1 MMKKFKKPVSILL
14 SLLMVVGMFAIV
26 PITANAADPATFTVT
41 WKNWNGDTLETDTAV
56 AKDSLPTYD
65 GAVPAR
71 ADDEKNTYT
80 FAAWDDGTT
89 TYLLN
94 EALPPVTGDVT
105 YTAIFTAEEK
115 HAGEL
120 ETLELTNYYEKI
132 NETNYAKEHTGEN
145 VSVEPTSIMVRGD
158 QNGWY
163 LETENGGA
171 EILALKGKMINE
183 LVVKGTDNGGV
194 PTVKVGANTISAT
207 SRDGNTFTF
216 KNVNSNKATVYA
228 AEDIQ
233 VSSID
238 VYVTGEKDFF
248 AGHSLSL
255 EGDIGLNFF
264 IDPSEAGMK
273 PGDSGELK
281 VSFAWEDDEALVDV
295 ASQSTTVT
303 VNTTNYSQ
311 EGDLIK
317 VTCNVC
323 AAEMTCNIVATA
335 TLNGKTFTEVYR
347 VSDYCRSILNA
358 SDEWIEAYNASLSAG
373 SSKTY
378 ENLCALIVDMLD
390 YGTKAQNMFG
400 VYTYRP
406 AISTIPHAI
415 PHATPHLQT
424 QDVTEEMFDAAILAA
439 NGEEA
444 DDIAL
449 AATDFGAK
457 YYSTSMIFL
466 SKSTLRHYFT
476 KINDTFDPNA
486 FDGEKYGIY
495 YVEVTDI
502 PAAELDVLQSFK
514 VGDTTFKY
522 SALDYAKAVAG
533 SSNASKEHK
542 NLVKSMYWYNDSANK
557 FFGESPVP
565 VSNIVNLSKLRGDY
579 EAQDGQIL
587 TGTLSGDK
595 KITIADGATVTLRNA
610 NITGLSPT
618 THYAGITPVGN
629 ATIILEGTNTVKGGH
644 EDYPGIFAAE
654 NATLTIDGEGSLT
667 ALPNGYTSGIGGGY
681 KIPAGN
687 IVINGG
693 TITATGVNGAGIGS
707 GEQSSCGDITING
720 GTVTAQGGYHAAAIG
735 SGYDAVC
742 GNITIAD
749 TVTQVIATR
758 GTYALNFIGAGVDG
772 TCGTV
777 TIAESLISKEI
788 ENTLFIKA
796 PVDLSKLTSDYEA
809 QDGDILT
816 GTLAGDYKIT
826 IADGA
831 AVTLEDANITYLTS
845 EDKYAGITP
854 LGDADIFLEG
864 TNTVKGGY
872 EDYPGIY
879 APEGK
884 TLTIDGTGSLDASSN
899 GAGCGIGGGWNV
911 PAGNIIINGG
921 TITATGGKIAAG
933 IGSGDNSPCGN
944 ITINGGDITATG
956 GNNGAGIGSGSDNSS
971 CGSIEITGGTV
982 KAAGG
987 SSAAGIGS
995 GARCNVENITIS
1007 GGTVEAAGDNYGA
1020 GIGSGSEGSCGNI
1033 SITRGTVTAAGG
1045 KGAASIGSGEG
1056 GSCGTILIDDTI
1068 QKVTAV
1074 KGENALVYIGAGNNG
1089 TSGTVTIAEDLSSE
1103 ETDNTLV
1110 LKSHGVVDLSTLNGD
1125 YEAQDGETLTSTLD
1139 GDHKITIADGATV
1152 TLKNANITC
1161 LSSNA
1166 KYAGITPL
1174 GNATI
1179 LLKGTNTVT
1188 GGDVNY
1194 PGIYAAENATLTIDG
1209 TGSLYA
1215 MSNGYG
1221 SGIGGGLLIAAGNI
1235 VINGGDITA
1244 YGGISTAGIG
1254 GGYKRACGDITI
1266 TGGTV
1271 SATGG
1276 NSAAGIG
1283 GGPEGSCGNITIAD
1297 TVTQVTATKG
1307 TGASNSI
1314 GAGNGG
1320 TCGTVTITDGANVIR
1335 N

>member
-1 MMKKFKKPVSILL
+1 MMKKFKRTVSILL

-65 GAVPAR
+65 GAVPAMP
-71 ADDEKNTYT
+71 DDERNTYT

-105 YTAIFTAEEK
+105 YTAIFIAEEK

-194 PTVKVGANTISAT
+194 PTVKVGANTFSAT

-248 AGHSLSL
+248 AGHTLSL

-281 VSFAWEDDEALVDV
+281 VNFAWEDDEALVDV

-303 VNTTNYSQ
+303 VNNTNYSQ
-311 EGDLIK
+311 EGDLIR

-323 AAEMTCNIVATA
+323 AAEMTCNIVTTA
-335 TLNGKTFTEVYR
+335 TLNDKIFTEVYR

-358 SDEWIEAYNASLSAG
+358 SDEWIAAYNASLPEG

-378 ENLCALIVDMLD
+378 DNLCALIVDMLD
-390 YGTKAQNMFG
+390 YGTKAQDMFG

-424 QDVTEEMFDAAILAA
+424 QDVTEEMFDEAILAA
-439 NGEEA
+439 NGEAA

-466 SKSTLRHYFT
+466 SKSALRHYFT

-542 NLVKSMYWYNDSANK
+542 SLVKSMYWYNDSANK
-557 FFGESPVP
+557 FFDGSSAP

-579 EAQDGQIL
+579 EAQDGDIL
-587 TGTLSGDK
+587 TGTLAGDY

-749 TVTQVIATR
+749 TVTQITATR
-758 GTYALNFIGAGVDG
+758 GTYANNFIGAGVD
-772 TCGTV
+772 
-777 TIAESLISKEI
+777 
-788 ENTLFIKA
+788 
-796 PVDLSKLTSDYEA
+796 
-809 QDGDILT
+809 
-816 GTLAGDYKIT
+816 
-826 IADGA
+826 
-831 AVTLEDANITYLTS
+831 
-845 EDKYAGITP
+845 
-854 LGDADIFLEG
+854 
-864 TNTVKGGY
+864 
-872 EDYPGIY
+872 
-879 APEGK
+879 
-884 TLTIDGTGSLDASSN
+884 
-899 GAGCGIGGGWNV
+899 
-911 PAGNIIINGG
+911 
-921 TITATGGKIAAG
+921 
-933 IGSGDNSPCGN
+933 
-944 ITINGGDITATG
+944 
-956 GNNGAGIGSGSDNSS
+956 
-971 CGSIEITGGTV
+971 
-982 KAAGG
+982 
-987 SSAAGIGS
+987 
-995 GARCNVENITIS
+995 
-1007 GGTVEAAGDNYGA
+1007 
-1020 GIGSGSEGSCGNI
+1020 
-1033 SITRGTVTAAGG
+1033 
-1045 KGAASIGSGEG
+1045 
-1056 GSCGTILIDDTI
+1056 
-1068 QKVTAV
+1068 
-1074 KGENALVYIGAGNNG
+1074 
-1089 TSGTVTIAEDLSSE
+1089 
-1103 ETDNTLV
+1103 
-1110 LKSHGVVDLSTLNGD
+1110 
-1125 YEAQDGETLTSTLD
+1125 
-1139 GDHKITIADGATV
+1139 
-1152 TLKNANITC
+1152 
-1161 LSSNA
+1161 
-1166 KYAGITPL
+1166 
-1174 GNATI
+1174 
-1179 LLKGTNTVT
+1179 
-1188 GGDVNY
+1188 
-1194 PGIYAAENATLTIDG
+1194 
-1209 TGSLYA
+1209 
-1215 MSNGYG
+1215 
-1221 SGIGGGLLIAAGNI
+1221 
-1235 VINGGDITA
+1235 
-1244 YGGISTAGIG
+1244 
-1254 GGYKRACGDITI
+1254 
-1266 TGGTV
+1266 
-1271 SATGG
+1271 
-1276 NSAAGIG
+1276 
-1283 GGPEGSCGNITIAD
+1283 
-1297 TVTQVTATKG
+1297 
-1307 TGASNSI
+1307 
-1314 GAGNGG
+1314 G

>member
-1 MMKKFKKPVSILL
+1 M
-14 SLLMVVGMFAIV
+14 
-26 PITANAADPATFTVT
+26 
-41 WKNWNGDTLETDTAV
+41 
-56 AKDSLPTYD
+56 
-65 GAVPAR
+65 
-71 ADDEKNTYT
+71 
-80 FAAWDDGTT
+80 
-89 TYLLN
+89 
-94 EALPPVTGDVT
+94 
-105 YTAIFTAEEK
+105 
-115 HAGEL
+115 
-120 ETLELTNYYEKI
+120 
-132 NETNYAKEHTGEN
+132 
-145 VSVEPTSIMVRGD
+145 
-158 QNGWY
+158 
-163 LETENGGA
+163 
-171 EILALKGKMINE
+171 
-183 LVVKGTDNGGV
+183 
-194 PTVKVGANTISAT
+194 
-207 SRDGNTFTF
+207 
-216 KNVNSNKATVYA
+216 
-228 AEDIQ
+228 
-233 VSSID
+233 
-238 VYVTGEKDFF
+238 
-248 AGHSLSL
+248 
-255 EGDIGLNFF
+255 
-264 IDPSEAGMK
+264 
-273 PGDSGELK
+273 
-281 VSFAWEDDEALVDV
+281 
-295 ASQSTTVT
+295 
-303 VNTTNYSQ
+303 
-311 EGDLIK
+311 
-317 VTCNVC
+317 TCNVC
-323 AAEMTCNIVATA
+323 AAEMTCNIVTTA

-358 SDEWIEAYNASLSAG
+358 SDEWIEAYNASLPAG

-378 ENLCALIVDMLD
+378 DNLCALIVDMLD

-400 VYTYRP
+400 VNTYRP
-406 AISTIPHAI
+406 AISTIPHAMPHAM

-439 NGEEA
+439 NGEAA

-542 NLVKSMYWYNDSANK
+542 SLVKSMYWYNDSANK
-557 FFGESPVP
+557 FFGGSPAP
-565 VSNIVNLSKLRGDY
+565 VSNIVYLSKLKGDY

-693 TITATGVNGAGIGS
+693 TITATGVNAAGIGS

-749 TVTQVIATR
+749 TVTQITATM
-758 GTYALNFIGAGVDG
+758 GTYANSFIGAGVDG

-831 AVTLEDANITYLTS
+831 AVTLEDANITCLTS

-854 LGDADIFLEG
+854 LGDA
-864 TNTVKGGY
+864 
-872 EDYPGIY
+872 
-879 APEGK
+879 
-884 TLTIDGTGSLDASSN
+884 
-899 GAGCGIGGGWNV
+899 
-911 PAGNIIINGG
+911 
-921 TITATGGKIAAG
+921 
-933 IGSGDNSPCGN
+933 
-944 ITINGGDITATG
+944 
-956 GNNGAGIGSGSDNSS
+956 
-971 CGSIEITGGTV
+971 
-982 KAAGG
+982 
-987 SSAAGIGS
+987 
-995 GARCNVENITIS
+995 
-1007 GGTVEAAGDNYGA
+1007 
-1020 GIGSGSEGSCGNI
+1020 
-1033 SITRGTVTAAGG
+1033 
-1045 KGAASIGSGEG
+1045 
-1056 GSCGTILIDDTI
+1056 
-1068 QKVTAV
+1068 
-1074 KGENALVYIGAGNNG
+1074 
-1089 TSGTVTIAEDLSSE
+1089 
-1103 ETDNTLV
+1103 
-1110 LKSHGVVDLSTLNGD
+1110 
-1125 YEAQDGETLTSTLD
+1125 
-1139 GDHKITIADGATV
+1139 
-1152 TLKNANITC
+1152 
-1161 LSSNA
+1161 
-1166 KYAGITPL
+1166 
-1174 GNATI
+1174 TI
-1179 LLKGTNTVT
+1179 LLKGTNEVT

-1194 PGIYAAENATLTIDG
+1194 PGIYAAENAALTIDG

-1221 SGIGGGLLIAAGNI
+1221 SGIGGGLLITAGNI

-1244 YGGISTAGIG
+1244 YGGISMAGIG

-1276 NSAAGIG
+1276 NNAAGIG